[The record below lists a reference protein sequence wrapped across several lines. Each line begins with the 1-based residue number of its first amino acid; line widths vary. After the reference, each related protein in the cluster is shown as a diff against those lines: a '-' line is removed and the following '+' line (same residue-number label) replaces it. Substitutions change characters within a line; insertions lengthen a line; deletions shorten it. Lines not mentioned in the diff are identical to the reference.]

1 MLFNCFKFLRMPF
14 TVCKHILVLN
24 RTVLESASYVKRPY
38 SELKMTRTADQ
49 ADRDLTL
56 SPFRKNEGVCS
67 LALVESACLKLG
79 NVDR

>member
-1 MLFNCFKFLRMPF
+1 MPF

-24 RTVLESASYVKRPY
+24 RTVLESASHVKKSY
-38 SELKMTRTADQ
+38 SKLKTTRTADE

-56 SPFRKNEGVCS
+56 TPFRKNEGVFS
-67 LALVESACLKLG
+67 LDLVESACLKLG

>member
-24 RTVLESASYVKRPY
+24 RTVLERSSHVKKPY
-38 SELKMTRTADQ
+38 SKLHTADQ
-49 ADRDLTL
+49 VDRDLTL
-56 SPFRKNEGVCS
+56 TPFRKNEGVCS